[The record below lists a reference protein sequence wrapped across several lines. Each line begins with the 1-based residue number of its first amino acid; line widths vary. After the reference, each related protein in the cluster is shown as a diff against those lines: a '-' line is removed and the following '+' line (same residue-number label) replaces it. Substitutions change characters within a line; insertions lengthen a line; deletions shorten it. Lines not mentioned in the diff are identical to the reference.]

1 MKILVTGAYGFI
13 GSAVTA
19 RLSADGHEIIGVG
32 RRIAEARTRRPDI
45 RWIALDIGRAKSPE
59 DWLPHLQGME
69 AVVNCAGVLQ
79 DAPGDDV
86 KGVHLDGTLALFDA
100 CKRANVR
107 RVIHV
112 SAIGADATGETDFAR
127 TKAQADEAL
136 MKSGLDWVVLRPSIV
151 VGRNV
156 YGGTALIRAL
166 AALPVLPIG
175 SRDAVFQPVQVSDV
189 AEAVAFFINPDRA
202 AKRLLEVAGP
212 ERMTLTELAGT
223 YRRWLGFKP
232 ARLLRIPDALQAA
245 LFRIGDWIS
254 LLGWRPPVRTT
265 ALRQLSR
272 DVTGDAKE
280 WAAITGITPSRLQ
293 DALARDPA
301 SVQERW
307 FAHLFLLKPA
317 LLGGLAF
324 FWIISGLIA
333 LGPARESAVLWLTKV
348 GLTGSAALAMT
359 VATSLLNIALG
370 IGIAIRKT
378 ARLALWG
385 TIAVAA
391 GYLALGLLLLP
402 QLWADP
408 LGPLAKIIPALLA
421 SFAALAILDDR

>member
-59 DWLPHLQGME
+59 DWLPHLQGVE

-107 RVIHV
+107 RVVHV

-175 SRDAVFQPVQVSDV
+175 PRDAVFQPVQVSDV
-189 AEAVAFFINPDRA
+189 AEAGAFFTTPDRA
-202 AKRLLEVAGP
+202 AKRWLEVAGP
-212 ERMTLTELAGT
+212 DRITLTELAGT

-333 LGPARESAVLWLTKV
+333 LGPARESAVLWLTKA

-359 VATSLLNIALG
+359 VATSLLDIALG